1 MTLALTVGVLVA
13 GAVFL
18 VLTRGL
24 VRIVLGFVVLGH
36 AANLTLLAAAGASR
50 RGVTLGTELDPATTA
65 DALPQAFVL
74 TAIVIS
80 LGLFAF
86 VIALLRPVE
95 EKLQTLDVER
105 MRGAED
111 AGAGKAES

>member
-65 DALPQAFVL
+65 DALPQAFAL
-74 TAIVIS
+74 TAIVIA
-80 LGLFAF
+80 FA
-86 VIALLRPVE
+86 ITIYLLVLACVGGEDDDTDTPQDRP
-95 EKLQTLDVER
+95 
-105 MRGAED
+105 ED
-111 AGAGKAES
+111 PP